1 MIILLLFF
9 EKRLIVNDDL
19 QEAYEKLRRILLV
32 ERTKRL
38 REHKLEDHVRRLL
51 GEL

>member
-1 MIILLLFF
+1 MSTPLA
-9 EKRLIVNDDL
+9 VNGDL
-19 QEAYEKLRRILLV
+19 EEAYAKLRRILLV

-38 REHKLEDHVRRLL
+38 REHNLEDHVRRLL